1 MNGVA
6 HWQSRFPKDKKKRT
20 HQCTKLMNKGM
31 KKATSRIIG
40 QKKRK
45 KNMIMRIGVALI
57 IVIQSAPLVRRTS
70 QPKSEHN
77 NKDGIPRAR
86 KGKLARN
93 IMQIP

>member
-6 HWQSRFPKDKKKRT
+6 HWQSHYLKDTKKRT
-20 HQCTKLMNKGM
+20 HQCTKFMAKEM
-31 KKATSRIIG
+31 KEVTRRIISH
-40 QKKRK
+40 KRR
-45 KNMIMRIGVALI
+45 KNKMTIRIGIALI

-77 NKDGIPRAR
+77 NKDGIPHAR

-93 IMQIP
+93 IM